1 MMTTRSRTFHVGGVT
16 VTRGQTQDI
25 RLAVS
30 ERYTGDPVSLPV
42 RVIRARRPGPTL
54 FVTAGI
60 HGDELN
66 GVGVLHELAFGPPL
80 RLSRGTVI
88 FVLVANVFGFETQA
102 RYMPDRRDLNRC
114 FPGTKSGSLSSRLA
128 FRLFNEVV
136 KQSNYGIDLHSAAAP
151 RMNFPNVRGDL
162 KNPAVRQL
170 AKAFGCEIIVHGKG
184 PEGSLRQEATG
195 AGCPTIL
202 LEAGETCKIEPGVLE
217 LGIRGVHNVLKNLQ
231 MMQGELVIPPHQ
243 SLIEKATWVRAQEGG
258 ILRYHVS
265 PGARVETG
273 QPLATTVS
281 VFGEEQ
287 NVLTS
292 PVDGIILGM
301 TSLPTVKPG
310 EPVCHI
316 AIPRKLRGKEN
327 IRSDRLHRRVQRD
340 LATSISVSERE
351 VQPDDSAER
360 EEH

>member
-1 MMTTRSRTFHVGGVT
+1 VT
-16 VTRGQTQDI
+16 VTRGETRDI

-54 FVTAGI
+54 FVTAGV

-80 RLSRGTVI
+80 RLSRGTLI
-88 FVLVANVFGFETQA
+88 FVLVANVFGFENQA

-128 FRLFNEVV
+128 FRLFNEIVR
-136 KQSNYGIDLHSAAAP
+136 QSDYGIDLHSAAAP

-162 KNPAVRQL
+162 KIPAVRRL
-170 AKAFGCEIIVHGKG
+170 AKAFGCELIVHGKG
-184 PEGSLRQEATG
+184 PQGSLRQEATK

-217 LGIRGVHNVLKNLQ
+217 IGVRGVQNVLKVLQ
-231 MMQGELVIPPHQ
+231 MMQGEPVLPAHQ
-243 SLIEKATWVRAQEGG
+243 SLIDKATWVRAQEGG

-265 PGARVETG
+265 PGAEVETG
-273 QPLATTVS
+273 QALATTVS
-281 VFGEEQ
+281 VFGQEQ
-287 NVLTS
+287 NVLNS
-292 PVDGIILGM
+292 PVDGIVLGM

-316 AIPRKLRGKEN
+316 AIPRKLRSEVK

-351 VQPDDSAER
+351 VRLDDASDR
-360 EEH
+360 EEP

>member
-1 MMTTRSRTFHVGGVT
+1 MTTRSRTFRMGGVT
-16 VTRGQTQDI
+16 VRRGQTQDI
-25 RLAVS
+25 RVPVS
-30 ERYTGDPVSLPV
+30 ERYTGDPVTLPV

-66 GVGVLHELAFGPPL
+66 GVGVLHELAFGPALPL
-80 RLSRGTVI
+80 SAGTVI
-88 FVLVANVFGFETQA
+88 FVLVANVFGFETQS

-128 FRLFNEVV
+128 SRLFEEVV
-136 KQSNYGIDLHSAAAP
+136 RRSDYGIDLHSAAAP

-162 KNPAVRQL
+162 KNPAVRRL
-170 AKAFGCEIIVHGKG
+170 AHAFGCELIVHGKG
-184 PEGSLRQEATG
+184 PEGSLRQEATK

-217 LGIRGVHNVLKNLQ
+217 IGVRGVQNVLKDLQ
-231 MMQGELVIPPHQ
+231 MMRGQPVASARQ

-265 PGARVETG
+265 PGAEVETG

-281 VFGEEQ
+281 VFGREQ
-287 NVLTS
+287 NVLNS

-316 AIPRKLRGKEN
+316 AIPRKLRSNGS
-327 IRSDRLHRRVQRD
+327 RSSDSLHRRVRRD
-340 LATSISVSERE
+340 LASSISISERE
-351 VQPDDSAER
+351 VRPDDLSER